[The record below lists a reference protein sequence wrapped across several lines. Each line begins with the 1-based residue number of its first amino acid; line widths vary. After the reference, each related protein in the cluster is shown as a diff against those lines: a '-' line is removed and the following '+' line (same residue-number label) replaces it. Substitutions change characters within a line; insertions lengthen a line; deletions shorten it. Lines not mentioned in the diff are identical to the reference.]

1 MTLTAGCPD
10 VNITQPDV
18 TLLLDMEGVIRDV
31 SFSSS
36 IPGDGAASWLGRRW
50 VDTVPDVGG
59 EKVRR
64 MIEDAVK
71 SGVSAFRQIT
81 QRFPS
86 GIEIPMEYTTL
97 LLGGKAGLMA
107 IGKNL
112 QAVAELQTQLIAA
125 QQTMERDYWKLRE
138 VETRYRLLFESS
150 NEAVVL
156 VRESNLRI
164 VEANPAAREAL
175 GLGRHSAED
184 VVGREIL
191 AELPPQERDPFHA
204 MLLRVREQ
212 SKAPGIMVHLGQERI
227 GWIVRASL
235 IASDAGPIFLLQL
248 SPAGKSAV
256 ATYPVD
262 AAPLDDI
269 LDRLPDGFVIV
280 NRKGIIQRVNRAFL
294 DLVEVGSKGS
304 VIGEKLG
311 RWLWR
316 PGADMSVL
324 LANVNRH
331 REVRLFSTTIQGELG
346 NEAQV
351 EIAAA
356 GSSDTE
362 PQHFGLLIR
371 DVGRRLYSPA
381 DERRLLTA
389 FGTITEQ
396 IGKTPLRKLVDE
408 TTSVVERHHIKA
420 ALDLTNGNRTAAA
433 EILGL
438 SRQSLYAKLNRYGLD
453 ADTEPVSE

>member
-1 MTLTAGCPD
+1 
-10 VNITQPDV
+10 
-18 TLLLDMEGVIRDV
+18 
-31 SFSSS
+31 
-36 IPGDGAASWLGRRW
+36 
-50 VDTVPDVGG
+50 
-59 EKVRR
+59 
-64 MIEDAVK
+64 
-71 SGVSAFRQIT
+71 
-81 QRFPS
+81 
-86 GIEIPMEYTTL
+86 
-97 LLGGKAGLMA
+97 
-107 IGKNL
+107 
-112 QAVAELQTQLIAA
+112 
-125 QQTMERDYWKLRE
+125 
-138 VETRYRLLFESS
+138 
-150 NEAVVL
+150 
-156 VRESNLRI
+156 
-164 VEANPAAREAL
+164 
-175 GLGRHSAED
+175 
-184 VVGREIL
+184 
-191 AELPPQERDPFHA
+191 
-204 MLLRVREQ
+204 
-212 SKAPGIMVHLGQERI
+212 MVHLGQERI

-248 SPAGKSAV
+248 SPAGKSAL

-280 NRKGIIQRVNRAFL
+280 DRKGIIQRVNRAFL

-371 DVGRRLYSPA
+371 DVGRRALQPG
-381 DERRLLTA
+381 RR
-389 FGTITEQ
+389 
-396 IGKTPLRKLVDE
+396 
-408 TTSVVERHHIKA
+408 KA
-420 ALDLTNGNRTAAA
+420 AVDGLRNHHGADRQDSAAKT
-433 EILGL
+433 G
-438 SRQSLYAKLNRYGLD
+438 G
-453 ADTEPVSE
+453 